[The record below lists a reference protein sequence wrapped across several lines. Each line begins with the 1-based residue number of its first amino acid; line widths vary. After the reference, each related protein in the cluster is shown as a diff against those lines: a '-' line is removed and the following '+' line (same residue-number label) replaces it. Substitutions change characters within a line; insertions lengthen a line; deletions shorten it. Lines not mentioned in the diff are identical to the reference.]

1 MSSQEKLDGFIFMCN
16 RMTKPECYRFRVFGL
31 PAGRRE
37 VVEKIHPGAYL
48 FLFDTDVKVLYGIYM
63 ATSSGQLRIEPLAF
77 GQRFP
82 AQVRFKIY
90 QDCLP
95 LPENCFKQAI
105 EDNYQKDSN
114 KFTPELSITQVR
126 SLLALFRP
134 LPALSTV
141 PRHPILKDPSLL
153 SLPPANDVIH
163 QISRP
168 SLSQDSMSR
177 MSPNQVPWQF
187 NYKHVNELDEPPP
200 PGYSY
205 PAANTMPSVASAQ
218 FVPSQASRVQLH
230 PLASQLTLEGTY
242 GAGIDRSFTQPVPNT
257 HYTHRNIHNPQPEI
271 HSSMVNRG
279 SGHPQSWQ
287 DPQHAAHHSILHSQP
302 EIHSSVGSMGNSY
315 TQPLQDPQSW
325 QDPQHAR
332 HSILSL
338 QPEINSSM
346 GTMGTSHTQ
355 PLQDPQSW
363 QVLQHARHNILHS
376 QPEIHSSMGTMGVSH
391 TQPLQD
397 PQHPHQSSQNP
408 LSDFHSGVVNVGS
421 SHAQSLQN
429 PHYTHQNI
437 PNQQPDSYS
446 NVRNLVRS
454 YGQSLPDPQ
463 YPYQNTLNLQPDFNS
478 STVNMDHANL
488 MMQSQYYPYVPQEV
502 GSATNSYQWPG
513 AIHGVVSSNQKVGT
527 GAEYYQPSMQTN
539 DNIATQEHA
548 VSHYYIAGA
557 SSQPV
562 ESHVQM

>member
-1 MSSQEKLDGFIFMCN
+1 MSNQEKLDGFIFMCN

-48 FLFDTDVKVLYGIYM
+48 FLFDTDVKLLYGIYM

-82 AQVRFKIY
+82 AQVSFKIY

-153 SLPPANDVIH
+153 SLPPANNVIH

-168 SLSQDSMSR
+168 SLSQDAMSR

-187 NYKHVNELDEPPP
+187 NYRYVNELDEPPP

-205 PAANTMPSVASAQ
+205 PAANTMASSASAR

-230 PLASQLTLEGTY
+230 PLASQLTSEGTY
-242 GAGIDRSFTQPVPNT
+242 GAGRGRSFTKPMPDP
-257 HYTHRNIHNPQPEI
+257 HYTHQNIVNPQPEI
-271 HSSMVNRG
+271 HSSVVNRG

-287 DPQHAAHHSILHSQP
+287 DPQHAH
-302 EIHSSVGSMGNSY
+302 
-315 TQPLQDPQSW
+315 
-325 QDPQHAR
+325 
-332 HSILSL
+332 
-338 QPEINSSM
+338 
-346 GTMGTSHTQ
+346 
-355 PLQDPQSW
+355 
-363 QVLQHARHNILHS
+363 HNILHS
-376 QPEIHSSMGTMGVSH
+376 QPEIHSSMGTMGNSH

-397 PQHPHQSSQNP
+397 PQYPQQSIQNP
-408 LSDFHSGVVNVGS
+408 PSDFHSGVVNVGS
-421 SHAQSLQN
+421 SHVQSLQN

-446 NVRNLVRS
+446 SMINLVRS

-463 YPYQNTLNLQPDFNS
+463 YPYQNNLNLQPDFNS

-513 AIHGVVSSNQKVGT
+513 AIQGVVSSNQQVGT

-539 DNIATQEHA
+539 NNIATQENA
-548 VSHYYIAGA
+548 VRHYYLAGA

-562 ESHVQM
+562 ESHAQM